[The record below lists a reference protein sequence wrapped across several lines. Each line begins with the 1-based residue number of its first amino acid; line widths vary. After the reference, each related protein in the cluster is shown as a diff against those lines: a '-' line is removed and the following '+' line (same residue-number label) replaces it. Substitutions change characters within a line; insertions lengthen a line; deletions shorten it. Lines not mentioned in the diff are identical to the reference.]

1 MHVGLSVAIHRLSMR
16 PNRDS
21 GQTLVEF
28 ALVFPIFIMMLLAII
43 EFAFVFNA
51 VLSANYATRDASL
64 IAAEA
69 GSSTGADCVIIAKVL
84 EDMRP
89 PVDGGAIEEIII
101 YRAKPSGAPWTGSY
115 SGSGNVY
122 AHTGTAGNPSNAT
135 TNCSAYGGSA
145 AVPFS
150 RTSNNYPEGLPSLS
164 TGVGGRCDFLN
175 GCPTNADR
183 TRDAVGVQITYRYTW
198 HTPLR
203 NFISSGGGGYTIVRS
218 NEMRMEPIL

>member
-1 MHVGLSVAIHRLSMR
+1 MNLFRRRSSAGRRRSQ
-16 PNRDS
+16 

-28 ALVFPIFIMMLLAII
+28 ALVFPIFIVMLLAII

-69 GSSTGADCVIIAKVL
+69 GSSGGADCVILAKVL

-89 PVDGGAIEEIII
+89 PVDNSNISEVII
-101 YRAKPSGAPWTGSY
+101 YRAKPSGAPWNGSY

-122 AHTGTAGNPSNAT
+122 TRSGTT
-135 TNCSAYGGSA
+135 DCSSYGGSA
-145 AVPFS
+145 AVPFA
-150 RTSNNYPEGLPSLS
+150 RITTNYPEGLPNLQ

-175 GCPTNADR
+175 GCPTNAQR
-183 TRDAVGVQITYRYTW
+183 TRDAIGVQVTYGYTW

-203 NFISSGGGGYTIVRS
+203 NFIPASGGGYTIVRS